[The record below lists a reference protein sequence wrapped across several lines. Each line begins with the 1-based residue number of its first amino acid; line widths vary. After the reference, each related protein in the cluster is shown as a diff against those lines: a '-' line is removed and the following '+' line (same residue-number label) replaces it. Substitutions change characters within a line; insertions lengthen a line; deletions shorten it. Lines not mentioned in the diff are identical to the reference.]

1 MISEYY
7 MLIFLYPISYVL
19 FLFGKRFG
27 AKETYLLKGIFTCF
41 FLIFYGLFSTFIV
54 SRAENS
60 YLIITT
66 LIFCLSLFSDELNLF
81 NIYKYFTYFWLS
93 LLLIW
98 GFIDFKDTVLILG
111 IIPLITMRKGTTNM
125 IGKLVI
131 WMAIV
136 FLNYIIPYIGVSEG
150 LILKNWLVEL
160 MFFLILVFSV
170 PFSGG
175 LHFSNLMQFLLSL
188 GVFHVALDSYGMMPN
203 VFIKL
208 ILAAQAVSILAY
220 LRSEKLIYLVL
231 GILLGSIVLIP
242 YEGVSSLTQ
251 LSLVAYCSVFI
262 FNKYELN
269 NVRVIYTAIHLFTI
283 LFVFYLLFQVNNSSN
298 WVTTLASVQV
308 MATIAINF
316 MFRERLFLSR
326 KLIKISHG

>member
-7 MLIFLYPISYVL
+7 LLIFLYPISYVL

-27 AKETYLLKGIFTCF
+27 IKESHLLKGIFTAF
-41 FLIFYGLFSTFIV
+41 FLVFYALFSTFIV

-66 LIFCLSLFSDELNLF
+66 LIFCLSLFSDELSLF
-81 NIYKYFTYFWLS
+81 NIFKYFTYFWLS

-98 GFIDFKDTVLILG
+98 GFIDFKDTALILG
-111 IIPLITMRKGTTNM
+111 VIPLLTVTKGTSN
-125 IGKLVI
+125 IVGKLVI
-131 WMAIV
+131 WLAIV
-136 FLNYIIPYIGVSEG
+136 FLNFLVPTIGVSEG

-160 MFFLILVFSV
+160 LFFLLLIFSV

-203 VFIKL
+203 IFIKL
-208 ILAAQAVSILAY
+208 VLAIQLIAVFAY
-220 LRSEKLIYLVL
+220 IKTEKLVYLVL
-231 GILLGSIVLIP
+231 GVLLGSIVLIP

-251 LSLVAYCSVFI
+251 LSLVVYCSVFI

-269 NVRVIYTAIHLFTI
+269 NIRPLYTAVHLFTI
-283 LFVFYLLFQVNNSSN
+283 LFVFYLLFQVNQSSN
-298 WVTTLASVQV
+298 WIITLASVQI